1 MRNSRV
7 RVTPKSD
14 VRSWSRREVL
24 ARGAGV
30 ASVLALP
37 QLWIPKAWGQT
48 ATFDY
53 YISTSG
59 NDSNP
64 GTLTQ
69 PWALTSL
76 QNTSPNN
83 PKMAGKRVGLI
94 AGNYSM
100 AGITSSHTGPGD
112 YNWALLSI
120 PGGSPGSPTRIAS
133 CDVNGN
139 YKARAAKIT
148 GPGANP
154 TNALMGGVPNSG
166 AGSSYITIDGIVING
181 NGIDWGGSGPN
192 PGHVIQFYGSY
203 NPGSGSNPADVTGIT
218 VQNCELYGILTT
230 SHVGNNGAL
239 IFLEGVH
246 HSLVQNNLLH
256 DANSSASLDQDH
268 VHAIEEYGCHDN
280 QILNNTI
287 YNCSSGIEAK
297 LACTGTIVA
306 YNYFYNVAVGAGG
319 ACSVFEGFDGGPGN
333 PNAGPAPITYLIHH
347 NVMDNCGPIHEE
359 DINTNF
365 IGQALNCYNNTVY
378 DTRSGSIP
386 GWQYNSNQP
395 SLVQFYN
402 NIYVS
407 TASAG
412 GGNVIYKG
420 KINVASGGY
429 TVLDYNCYYA
439 ANGNYTEEWGL
450 GSNSYSSLSSWQ
462 GATGAEAHSMT
473 SNPAFASSIT
483 SGAGAAQFQLSSG
496 SPCKSAGRSNGT
508 SSGSVCDM
516 GAWANGTTQVGCNF
530 TPGST
535 SAGQP
540 VPDAPT
546 LTVS

>member
-7 RVTPKSD
+7 RFTPKSGA
-14 VRSWSRREVL
+14 RSWSRREVI
-24 ARGAGV
+24 ARGAGM

-64 GTLTQ
+64 GTLAA

-76 QNTSPNN
+76 QNFSPNN
-83 PKMAGKRVGLI
+83 PKMAGKRVGLV

-100 AGITSSHTGPGD
+100 ASIKSSYTGSGD

-120 PGGSPGSPTRIAS
+120 PGGSQGSPTYIAS
-133 CDVNGN
+133 CDANGN
-139 YKARAAKIT
+139 YSARTAKIT
-148 GPGANP
+148 GPASP

-166 AGSSYITIDGIVING
+166 TGSSYITIDGIVING
-181 NGIDWGGSGPN
+181 NNLDWGAPAQAC
-192 PGHVIQFYGSY
+192 HIIQFYGSFSNTSSY
-203 NPGSGSNPADVTGIT
+203 NADVTGIT
-218 VQNCELYGILTT
+218 VQNCELYGIATT
-230 SHVGNNGAL
+230 SHPGGNGAL

-246 HSLVQNNLLH
+246 HSIVQNNLLH
-256 DANSSASLDQDH
+256 DVNSTSSLDQDH

-280 QILNNTI
+280 QHIHNTI
-287 YNCSSGIEAK
+287 YNCISGIEAK
-297 LACTGTIVA
+297 QGNTGTIVA
-306 YNYFYNVAVGAGG
+306 YNYFFNVAVGGAG
-319 ACSVFEGFDGGPGN
+319 ACSVFEGFDGGAGN
-333 PNAGPAPITYLIHH
+333 PNTGPAPVNYVIHH
-347 NVMDNCGPIHEE
+347 NVIDSCGSIHEE
-359 DINTNF
+359 DINTNY
-365 IGQALNCYNNTVY
+365 ISLPVNCYNNTVY

-386 GWQYNSNQP
+386 GWQYNSNQ
-395 SLVQFYN
+395 SGLVQFYN

-407 TASAG
+407 TASTG

-439 ANGNYTEEWGL
+439 ANGNYTEQWGR

-462 GATGAEAHSMT
+462 SATGAEAHSMA

-483 SGAGAAQFQLSSG
+483 PGKGAAQFQLSSA
-496 SPCKSAGRSNGT
+496 SPCKGAGRSNGT
-508 SSGSVCDM
+508 NSGSVCDM

-530 TPGST
+530 TSGST
-535 SAGQP
+535 VSAQP
-540 VPDAPT
+540 IPDAPA
-546 LTVS
+546 LSVS